1 MHRPNFRRSAR
12 PSRQHLAVARS
23 SLGTAMV
30 HGLLSWGVLIS
41 AVVGIVVA
49 RTQLAQAGR
58 APLSLISAQ
67 LSAVDAQAWES
78 IPTYRNTVPV
88 LVYHGIGGRKN
99 YLAVS
104 RQLFAQQMTALK
116 LAGFHTLTMQQYVA
130 FVRGDTAHLPSKPIL
145 LTFDD
150 GRLDAYRA
158 ANAILKADGF
168 HAVELVV
175 PGWVTSN
182 PNFRLNWS
190 EINQMV
196 QGGIWDVQEHFGYG
210 SEGIPIN
217 VAGKIGGR
225 FGDLEY
231 IRESA
236 GHGHLET
243 FAQFQ
248 QAFVQN
254 MLWGEQ
260 QMKLHVP
267 GYQPLAMAIPRSDY
281 GQTYTNDDQIP
292 PYVIKW
298 LDSHYPVV
306 FGGDYLDTTA
316 GRPFQFEGRFGRVA
330 PQISYRITMG
340 PTEILPVLRCRLLD
354 YIKDTP
360 IWYEYSCL
368 KIAKSKT
375 STQDDDDAY
384 IEPTNPTP
392 MLPATLLAIRRSR
405 EDAS

>member
-1 MHRPNFRRSAR
+1 MRPPNFRRGAR
-12 PSRQHLAVARS
+12 PGPGQVPRTRA
-23 SLGTAMV
+23 SLGKAML
-30 HGLLSWGVLIS
+30 HGLFAWGVLIS

-58 APLSLISAQ
+58 APLPLLSAQ
-67 LSAVDAQAWES
+67 LSAVDAQAWKS
-78 IPTYRNTVPV
+78 IPAYRNTVPV
-88 LVYHGIGGRKN
+88 LVYHGVGGRKN

-104 RQLFAQQMTALK
+104 RTLFAQQMTALK
-116 LAGFHTLTMQQYVA
+116 LAGFHTLTMQQYLD
-130 FVRGDTAHLPSKPIL
+130 FVRGGTAGLPSKPIL

-182 PNFRLNWS
+182 PHFSVNWS
-190 EINQMV
+190 EITQMV
-196 QGGIWDVQEHFGYG
+196 HSGIWDVEEHFGYG
-210 SEGIPIN
+210 PEGVPIN
-217 VAGKIGGR
+217 AAGKIGGR

-231 IRESA
+231 IGGS
-236 GHGHLET
+236 GPHGHLET

-248 QAFVQN
+248 QEFVQN

-281 GQTYTNDDQIP
+281 GQTYTNNKQIP

-298 LDSHYPVV
+298 LDSHYPVI

-316 GRPFQFEGRFGRVA
+316 GRPFQFEGRFGREA

-340 PTEILPVLRCRLLD
+340 PSEILPVLRCRLLD

-375 STQDDDDAY
+375 STQDDDAF
-384 IEPTNPTP
+384 IEPANPAP
-392 MLPATLLAIRRSR
+392 MLPSTLLAFRRRWENVS
-405 EDAS
+405 